1 MGRTAT
7 LSVRVNGLS
16 NIEIERVRA
25 IAAIKTAELR
35 REVDKILERPILSA
49 TELIEHTNK
58 FALVS
63 SDIRFKANDGKEYY
77 FEVKPHN
84 QTNGS
89 IYNSLAWNVFC
100 ELYPDCIQDDDTLYN
115 LTNEDYLKYLNI
127 DSIKKQWVEDV
138 E

>member
-1 MGRTAT
+1 MDRTAT
-7 LSVRVNGLS
+7 LSVRVKGLS

-25 IAAIKTAELR
+25 LAVLKTAELR
-35 REVDKILERPILSA
+35 REVDKILERPTLSA

-58 FALVS
+58 YALVS
-63 SDIRFKANDGKEYY
+63 SDIRFRANNGKEYY

-84 QTNGS
+84 QTKGS
-89 IYNSLAWNVFC
+89 VYNSLAWNVFC
-100 ELYPDCIQDDDTLYN
+100 ELYPDCSPDDDSLYN
-115 LTNEDYLKYLNI
+115 LTDDDYIKYLNI